1 MRINSSIWGID
12 TRRELCHFP
21 GCKCKWLSDGSDGAH
36 TVPWLTAVLRRGAW
50 TIHRFTKASYAMPA
64 PMLSSCCAVAVLC
77 LQAGI
82 RVVVVTGDNQAT
94 AEAVCR
100 SIGALGEDA
109 GLDSQQLSSLSG
121 AATAMVV
128 LDHPAGGG
136 GNLQL
141 YVLMFYCA
149 ESSLLLKVSCR
160 PEGCWK
166 FLLPSS
172 SPHMVA
178 LLLPSN
184 LCLAQPQR
192 MIYMSF
198 P

>member
-1 MRINSSIWGID
+1 
-12 TRRELCHFP
+12 
-21 GCKCKWLSDGSDGAH
+21 
-36 TVPWLTAVLRRGAW
+36 VPWLTAVLRRGAW
-50 TIHRFTKASYAMPA
+50 TIHRLTKASYAMPA

-136 GNLQL
+136 GGNLQL
-141 YVLMFYCA
+141 SVLMFNCA
-149 ESSLLLKVSCR
+149 KSSLLLKVSCR

-166 FLLPSS
+166 FVLPSS

-178 LLLPSN
+178 HLLPSN
-184 LCLAQPQR
+184 LCLAQPQL
-192 MIYMSF
+192 MIF
-198 P
+198 T